1 MNERD
6 FLDWCKDEICK
17 YTNKHLDITD
27 NKKISKNYDELKE
40 YDFEKM
46 EKKTVFKL
54 CLVI

>member
-27 NKKISKNYDELKE
+27 NKKITKDDVVL
-40 YDFEKM
+40 
-46 EKKTVFKL
+46 
-54 CLVI
+54 